1 MARHKEFDQNKV
13 VNKAMDLFWSRGYE
27 ATSVQELVD
36 HLGIGRG
43 SLYDTFGDKRSL
55 YLNALDC
62 YQERSGVELLELFEQ
77 TKSAKAALQQFF
89 AAQIDTAIA
98 DPAQR
103 GCFVVNTAVEL
114 APHDAEIAEKVQ
126 AAFGKMEDAFC
137 QLIAKGQQTG
147 EIVSTQEP
155 RCLARFLLNTLMG
168 LRVMS
173 KAKLGRKSLEDSVT
187 IALSML

>member
-1 MARHKEFDQNKV
+1 MARHKEFDQDKV
-13 VNKAMDLFWSRGYE
+13 INKAMDLFWSRGYE
-27 ATSVQELVD
+27 ATSVQDLVD

-62 YQERSGVELLELFEQ
+62 YQARSGVELLELFEQ
-77 TKSAKAALQQFF
+77 TESAKEALQQFF
-89 AAQIDTAIA
+89 AVQIDTALA
-98 DPAQR
+98 DPVQR

-114 APHDAEIAEKVQ
+114 APHDAEIAEKVR

-137 QLIAKGQQTG
+137 QIIAKGQETG

-155 RCLARFLLNTLMG
+155 RSLARFLLNTLMG
-168 LRVMS
+168 LRVLS
-173 KAKLGRKSLEDSVT
+173 KAKLGRKSLEDSVAT
-187 IALSML
+187 ALSML